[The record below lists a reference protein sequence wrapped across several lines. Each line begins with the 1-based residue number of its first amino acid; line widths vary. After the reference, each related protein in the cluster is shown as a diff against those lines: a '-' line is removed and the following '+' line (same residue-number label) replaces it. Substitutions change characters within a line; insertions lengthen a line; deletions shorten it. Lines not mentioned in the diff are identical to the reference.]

1 LFAFL
6 AQPHLPR
13 LDVKIVNFPRTVV
26 AAVEHIGSSD
36 DIYDSTRKLVKWR
49 RNHRVSLDRHRT
61 YCVLHDLRT
70 QAANGYRVDI
80 CVSYEKPISA
90 NSQDVIT
97 KVIVGG
103 RCARVR
109 YLGPREHI
117 PILQPLYTEWLP
129 RSGERLRPD
138 PPFLHFVN
146 MGHDIAAHE
155 LITDVYLPI
164 AS

>member
-1 LFAFL
+1 MFAFL

-155 LITDVYLPI
+155 RITDVYLPI